1 MPTIRTLGHL
11 SKRTTFTYTGSVREG
26 VAFEF
31 NGSHRISSEF
41 FLALL
46 NNFNGQTIPGGF
58 SNVNPVPGG
67 LGAWVV
73 HNSGNINPTKLSSR
87 HASFIAAI
95 LVNEGY
101 ITSTLRGNAV
111 ILHFPIRP
119 IKDKL

>member
-26 VAFEF
+26 VVLEF
-31 NGSHRISSEF
+31 TGSHKISSEF

-46 NNFNGQTIPGGF
+46 NNFDGQTIPGGF
-58 SNVNPVPGG
+58 SNVNPYPGG

-73 HNSGNINPTKLSSR
+73 HNSRNISPPKLSSR

-95 LVNEGY
+95 LANEGY

-111 ILHFPIRP
+111 ILHFPKRP